1 LTSRRGNAGHHVNI
15 LNDTRHDQRIT
26 KVQRTKIGDIVTTR
40 NLRLAGSLAMTSAVL
55 SIPLL
60 LLSFYLYQND
70 EQGYTLFLTIIQLA
84 GLFLFIYLNSFLKSF
99 LNLRF
104 AFHETDNY
112 IDFLITITIFLT
124 IASIGALYLPT
135 LAEPLELFSL
145 LLLVSFG
152 VGQLLFGIKLFHLP
166 DSLQGMLKPFCLF
179 AILTGLLIASIILLP
194 LASLTGSIADV
205 MLGTI
210 FFRASKKPAE
220 LEVN

>member
-1 LTSRRGNAGHHVNI
+1 MQGIRINI
-15 LNDTRHDQRIT
+15 VNDTGHDQRIT
-26 KVQRTKIGDIVTTR
+26 RLQRTKIGDIVTTR
-40 NLRLAGSLAMTSAVL
+40 NLRLAGSLAMASAVL

-60 LLSFYLYQND
+60 LLSHHFYQND
-70 EQGYTLFLTIIQLA
+70 AQGYTLFLTLIQLA
-84 GLFLFIYLNSFLKSF
+84 GLFLFIYLNSFLKRF

-112 IDFLITITIFLT
+112 IDFLITITVFLT
-124 IASIGALYLPT
+124 LASIGALYLPT

-152 VGQLLFGIKLFHLP
+152 VGQLLFGIKLFNVP

-179 AILTGLLIASIILLP
+179 AILTGLLIATIILLP
-194 LASLTGSIADV
+194 LASLTGAIADV

-210 FFRASKKPAE
+210 FFRACEKPE
-220 LEVN
+220 KLDVS

>member
-1 LTSRRGNAGHHVNI
+1 
-15 LNDTRHDQRIT
+15 
-26 KVQRTKIGDIVTTR
+26 
-40 NLRLAGSLAMTSAVL
+40 
-55 SIPLL
+55 
-60 LLSFYLYQND
+60 
-70 EQGYTLFLTIIQLA
+70 
-84 GLFLFIYLNSFLKSF
+84 LFIYLNTFLKRF

-124 IASIGALYLPT
+124 IAGIGALYLPT

-152 VGQLLFGIKLFHLP
+152 VGQLLFGIKLFSVP

-179 AILTGLLIASIILLP
+179 AILTGLLIATIFLLP
-194 LASLTGSIADV
+194 LASLTGAIADV

-210 FFRASKKPAE
+210 FFRACEKPE
-220 LEVN
+220 KLNVS

>member
-1 LTSRRGNAGHHVNI
+1 
-15 LNDTRHDQRIT
+15 
-26 KVQRTKIGDIVTTR
+26 
-40 NLRLAGSLAMTSAVL
+40 MTSAVL

-60 LLSFYLYQND
+60 FLSHYFYQND
-70 EQGYTLFLTIIQLA
+70 GQGYTLFLTLIQLA
-84 GLFLFIYLNSFLKSF
+84 GLFLFIYLNSFLKRF

-112 IDFLITITIFLT
+112 IDFLITITVFLT
-124 IASIGALYLPT
+124 IASIAELYLPT

-152 VGQLLFGIKLFHLP
+152 VGHLLFGIKLFHLP

-179 AILTGLLIASIILLP
+179 AILTGLLIATIILLP
-194 LASLTGSIADV
+194 LASLTGALADV

-210 FFRASKKPAE
+210 FFRAAKNPEEPDVK
-220 LEVN
+220 

>member
-1 LTSRRGNAGHHVNI
+1 
-15 LNDTRHDQRIT
+15 
-26 KVQRTKIGDIVTTR
+26 
-40 NLRLAGSLAMTSAVL
+40 MTSAIL
-55 SIPLL
+55 SIPFL
-60 LLSFYLYQND
+60 LLSHHFYQND
-70 EQGYTLFLTIIQLA
+70 EQGYTFFLTLIQLA
-84 GLFLFIYLNSFLKSF
+84 GLFLFIYLNTFLKRF

-124 IASIGALYLPT
+124 IAGIGALYLPT

-152 VGQLLFGIKLFHLP
+152 VGQLLFGIKLFSVP

-179 AILTGLLIASIILLP
+179 AILTGLLIATIFLLP
-194 LASLTGSIADV
+194 LASLTGAIADV

-210 FFRASKKPAE
+210 FFRACEKPE
-220 LEVN
+220 KLNVS

>member
-1 LTSRRGNAGHHVNI
+1 M
-15 LNDTRHDQRIT
+15 
-26 KVQRTKIGDIVTTR
+26 TTR

-60 LLSFYLYQND
+60 LLSLHFYQND
-70 EQGYTLFLTIIQLA
+70 SQGYTLFLTLIQLA
-84 GLFLFIYLNSFLKSF
+84 GLFLFIYLNSFLKRF

-112 IDFLITITIFLT
+112 IDFLITISVFLT
-124 IASIGALYLPT
+124 LASIGALYLPT

-152 VGQLLFGIKLFHLP
+152 VGQLLFGIKLFNVP

-179 AILTGLLIASIILLP
+179 AILTGLLIATIILLP
-194 LASLTGSIADV
+194 FASLTSAIADV

-210 FFRASKKPAE
+210 FFRACEKPDK
-220 LEVN
+220 LDVS